1 MHLRVF
7 PGCPTFTTRTFRPQ
21 RPLPSRTFPF
31 PSASSHLQRSAGR
44 SGGSSPR
51 SGRDEKGREAEQIFQ
66 QNSWDVSGSQPGSH
80 SSCTR
85 TFGKAPRTSQN
96 GGEECRHDSRASTDK
111 ASTPPPRSPPIG
123 LAMAG
128 RLGFECDAALV
139 KEGMRV
145 ISCAVPSETHA
156 AQVVQD
162 FLR

>member
-7 PGCPTFTTRTFRPQ
+7 PGCRAFTTRTFRPQ
-21 RPLPSRTFPF
+21 RPSPGRTFAF

-51 SGRDEKGREAEQIFQ
+51 SAPDEKGREAEQIFQ

-111 ASTPPPRSPPIG
+111 ASTPPRGVRLSESRWP
-123 LAMAG
+123 AG
-128 RLGFECDAALV
+128 LGFECDAALV
-139 KEGMRV
+139 KEGMCV